1 MCTKVHG
8 FNTGVQSLPLRN
20 SRPNYQGP
28 SRGSF
33 TSRAR
38 QTPLRRIDERRSTAE
53 RRYAGRRRGLD
64 EPPLGPLDDRRSG
77 RCRARTRRPRQL
89 HRGRRPGRSPD
100 ATAPQRADAPK
111 RQGRT
116 MVGVPFDR
124 RSTVRVGIV
133 GLGNRGGSMIDLF
146 LAVSG
151 VQIVAVCD
159 PVKDKAQRAA
169 AKVTAAG
176 QLLPP
181 STPMARTTTRTS
193 ASAGTST
200 SSMWRPPGTSTSR
213 WRRPLC

>member
-1 MCTKVHG
+1 MNDAAQQNDGTQDG
-8 FNTGVQSLPLRN
+8 DE
-20 SRPNYQGP
+20 
-28 SRGSF
+28 GSM
-33 TSRAR
+33 S
-38 QTPLRRIDERRSTAE
+38 RRSVLWTTAGV
-53 RRYAGRRRGLD
+53 AGAGLG
-64 EPPLGPLDDRRSG
+64 LGALGGST
-77 RCRARTRRPRQL
+77 ASAA
-89 HRGRRPGRSPD
+89 PGRAPD
-100 ATAPQRADAPK
+100 ATAPERADAPK

-151 VQIVAVCD
+151 VQVVAVCD
-159 PVKDKAQRAA
+159 PVKDKARRAA

-176 QLLPP
+176 QPPPP

-200 SSMWRPPGTSTSR
+200 SSMWRHPGTSTSR

>member
-1 MCTKVHG
+1 MNDAAQQNDGTQDG
-8 FNTGVQSLPLRN
+8 DE
-20 SRPNYQGP
+20 
-28 SRGSF
+28 GSM
-33 TSRAR
+33 S
-38 QTPLRRIDERRSTAE
+38 RRSVLWTTAGV
-53 RRYAGRRRGLD
+53 AGAGLG
-64 EPPLGPLDDRRSG
+64 LGALGSST
-77 RCRARTRRPRQL
+77 AAAA
-89 HRGRRPGRSPD
+89 PGRSPD

-176 QLLPP
+176 Q
-181 STPMARTTTRTS
+181 
-193 ASAGTST
+193 
-200 SSMWRPPGTSTSR
+200 
-213 WRRPLC
+213 